1 MNLPAYR
8 HYRKRL
14 FTSLFAPLS
23 NESESYRRELVVNTI
38 LASLSGFAGLALL
51 SSVQHHMQIDDANA
65 GSLVI
70 NGVFLGI
77 MLFAWRLSRI
87 GHYQVAAGIIVTLL
101 TLTTLQLTI
110 GYGFELPVVGLLY
123 ALTVVVAGI
132 LFSTRVALI
141 TTALLSM
148 LLVIVAYAEVSHHV
162 RPDLSWRAE
171 GQEAGDAVANVAIL
185 GIIGLVS
192 WLANRQIDQALSR
205 AGLSE
210 KALAA
215 ERDSLEIKVVERTRS
230 LEESQLLRSM
240 ELQRFAEFG
249 RLSASLLHEVASPLT
264 AASLNLEQLAGRKS
278 ASVMQAQKNLQH
290 IERYVTA
297 ARKQLQ
303 NQTSQTRFSIKAEM
317 IQITNILQPLARNN
331 QVELIIQQTGS
342 YWLFGD
348 PVKFN
353 QLLANLIVNAIDAYK
368 DSAKPLK
375 TKQIIVNVTA
385 SPQAVNITVRDWGAG
400 ITKDQLSHI
409 FRPFYTTKGDTS
421 RGMGI
426 GLAIVK
432 QYVETEFDGTI
443 SVTSDATVGTI
454 FAITLKR
461 STSKR

>member
-1 MNLPAYR
+1 
-8 HYRKRL
+8 
-14 FTSLFAPLS
+14 
-23 NESESYRRELVVNTI
+23 
-38 LASLSGFAGLALL
+38 
-51 SSVQHHMQIDDANA
+51 
-65 GSLVI
+65 
-70 NGVFLGI
+70 
-77 MLFAWRLSRI
+77 
-87 GHYQVAAGIIVTLL
+87 
-101 TLTTLQLTI
+101 
-110 GYGFELPVVGLLY
+110 
-123 ALTVVVAGI
+123 
-132 LFSTRVALI
+132 
-141 TTALLSM
+141 
-148 LLVIVAYAEVSHHV
+148 
-162 RPDLSWRAE
+162 
-171 GQEAGDAVANVAIL
+171 
-185 GIIGLVS
+185 
-192 WLANRQIDQALSR
+192 
-205 AGLSE
+205 
-210 KALAA
+210 
-215 ERDSLEIKVVERTRS
+215 VERTRS